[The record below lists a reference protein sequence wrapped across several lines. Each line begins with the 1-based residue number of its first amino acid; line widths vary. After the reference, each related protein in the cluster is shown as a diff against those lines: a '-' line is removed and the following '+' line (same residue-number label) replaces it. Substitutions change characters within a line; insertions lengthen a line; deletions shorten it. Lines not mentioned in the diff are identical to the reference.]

1 MQVVSNTPA
10 CDPLLQQIYWKTE
23 AGNRVRPSNV
33 CNCWGG
39 GAALESGLHTLCILP
54 LIGGESKTIKRRTT
68 VERLLVQ
75 KHL

>member
-1 MQVVSNTPA
+1 MTHYYSRFTGKLRRATGSGQVMSATV
-10 CDPLLQQIYWKTE
+10 
-23 AGNRVRPSNV
+23 
-33 CNCWGG
+33 GG
-39 GAALESGLHTLCILP
+39 GGALESGLHTLCILP